1 MYEDMYE
8 LSLERGPSPAYDAT
22 TMVSTTLDGSPGLDL
37 ETSDLDEERRREL
50 RAFLMDARSR
60 FGPGDVGLPPR
71 SAAAYSVFAAVK
83 SRSSSEFLSTRRVAL
98 SMKAIS
104 SSV

>member
-60 FGPGDVGLPPR
+60 FGPGDVGLPATKR
-71 SAAAYSVFAAVK
+71 RRVLGLRRGEVAELIGVSLHA
-83 SRSSSEFLSTRRVAL
+83 TRRA
-98 SMKAIS
+98 
-104 SSV
+104 